1 MNESDGINE
10 IFDDLLR
17 QALMFASRL
26 GEQAARARQQHIEQ
40 ARAQSDQEGREAI
53 TRFDA
58 ERNAARVALAPVAE
72 DRWWDTASPEQI
84 GSAYQSATAWAKED
98 ADIAKVH
105 TVMDEQLAKRG
116 VIVTGTGPGQLTAL
130 LQAKQWAAEKDPLLD
145 SLHTREMINTTNSRD
160 RERLNNQIV
169 ASWLSSPEGQKAH
182 AEQERARAEKPKSE
196 YEQATTWV
204 RENAPDFYDRWNED
218 GRDIDT
224 SMGRDSHR
232 RDILSY
238 WKDHRD
244 AKVQPTAATPDLS
257 RSDDLRSAAYFKEA
271 AATGSRLDGD
281 AAAARAEDL
290 RDMIPLEME
299 SGPAPDD
306 AAWYAQEA
314 AKADALAVENWDT
327 ADRRQDFA
335 RTLHGKAD
343 EATVDARVLAD
354 VSQGTHPTAAVKGP
368 APSATKARKNSN
380 IPRAHQISKGGR

>member
-1 MNESDGINE
+1 MSESDGINE

-17 QALMFASRL
+17 QALMFAARL

-40 ARAQSDQEGREAI
+40 ARAQSEQEGREAI
-53 TRFDA
+53 ARFDA
-58 ERNAARVALAPVAE
+58 ERNAARVALAPLAE
-72 DRWWDTASPEQI
+72 DRWWDTATPEQI
-84 GSAYQSATAWAKED
+84 GAAYQSATAWAKED
-98 ADIAKVH
+98 ADIAKIH

-116 VIVTGTGPGQLTAL
+116 VIVAGPGPGQLTAL
-130 LQAKQWAAEKDPLLD
+130 LQAKQWAAEEDPLLD

-160 RERLNNQIV
+160 RERLNNQLV
-169 ASWLSSPEGQKAH
+169 ASWLSSPEAPTLPAAK
-182 AEQERARAEKPKSE
+182 
-196 YEQATTWV
+196 
-204 RENAPDFYDRWNED
+204 PDF
-218 GRDIDT
+218 
-224 SMGRDSHR
+224 
-232 RDILSY
+232 
-238 WKDHRD
+238 
-244 AKVQPTAATPDLS
+244 S
-257 RSDDLRSAAYFKEA
+257 RADDLRSAAYFKEA

-281 AAAARAEDL
+281 TAAARAEDL
-290 RDMIPLEME
+290 RDIIPLEME
-299 SGPAPDD
+299 SGPTTDD

-343 EATVDARVLAD
+343 EATVDARILAD